1 MKECLDSRDNFTD
14 HGRSNI
20 AMMLYGFGDGGGGP
34 TKDMLERA
42 ERLTDCD
49 GVPRVQHA
57 TPQEFFNEVPK
68 KNFNY
73 FLFFGSQFLFLGSFS
88 AGKRC

>member
-1 MKECLDSRDNFTD
+1 MKECLDSRNNFTD

-34 TKDMLERA
+34 NEDMLERA

-57 TPQEFFNEVPK
+57 TPHKFFTEVLK
-68 KNFNY
+68 IY
-73 FLFFGSQFLFLGSFS
+73 FFS
-88 AGKRC
+88 S

>member
-1 MKECLDSRDNFTD
+1 MDSRDNFTD

-34 TKDMLERA
+34 NKDMLERA
-42 ERLTDCD
+42 ERLADCD

-57 TPQEFFNEVPK
+57 TPQEFFTEVLK
-68 KNFNY
+68 LQIFVY
-73 FLFFGSQFLFLGSFS
+73 FLNHYFYF
-88 AGKRC
+88 